1 MNYKYKLTLYVAK
14 IIGSLMAIIFSL
26 VAFAHGQALT
36 ATQADRFDTALS
48 KSIEPISKNLDAA
61 EVAKG
66 TQGVQNF
73 LFNKIMN
80 IMVPLIIVLWILS
93 AILWF
98 YTIMFSSDDKSTSE
112 GTRYI
117 IFWII
122 GIIVIMS
129 AKFIG
134 QNVFDLL
141 TPASGQIKWFEIASG
156 LYDKILYPFIKL
168 AIYLVLWAMF
178 VILVSRVITFLF
190 GSDADAQKKAGT
202 LIWWNVIAMIIIIWA
217 KQIVEAVYGKQAAV
231 VKDITNLWQV
241 WSGVLADKNIPI
253 LYQVINY
260 ALGIASLVILVVI
273 IIQTVKLLMKP
284 DDPAQI
290 KSIKNSLLYMFI
302 GILILW
308 AGYLIVNFAII
319 N

>member
-1 MNYKYKLTLYVAK
+1 MNYRHRLAIYIAKL
-14 IIGSLMAIIFSL
+14 IGSVVAVVFSL
-26 VAFAHGQALT
+26 MVFTPALAQT
-36 ATQADRFDTALS
+36 DRFDEALN
-48 KSIEPISKNLDAA
+48 KSIEPISQNLDPA
-61 EVAKG
+61 ETAKG
-66 TQGVQNF
+66 TQWAQNF
-73 LFNKIMN
+73 LFNTIMN
-80 IMVPLIIVLWILS
+80 VLVPLIIVLGILT

-98 YTIMFSSDDKSTSE
+98 YTIMFSSDDKATSE
-112 GTRYI
+112 WTRYI
-117 IFWII
+117 IYGII
-122 GIIVIMS
+122 GIIIIMS

-141 TPASGQIKWFEIASG
+141 TPASGQIKWFEIASW
-156 LYDKILYPFIKL
+156 LYNKILYPFIKL
-168 AIYLVLWAMF
+168 AIYLVLGGMF
-178 VILVSRVITFLF
+178 IILVSRVITFLF

-202 LIWWNVIAMIIIIWA
+202 LIGWNVIAMLIIIWA
-217 KQIVEAVYGKQAAV
+217 KQIVEAIYGKQAAV
-231 VKDITNLWQV
+231 VKDINNLWEV

-260 ALGIASLVILVVI
+260 ALWIASLVILVVI

-302 GILILW
+302 GILILGT
-308 AGYLIVNFAII
+308 GYLIVNFAII